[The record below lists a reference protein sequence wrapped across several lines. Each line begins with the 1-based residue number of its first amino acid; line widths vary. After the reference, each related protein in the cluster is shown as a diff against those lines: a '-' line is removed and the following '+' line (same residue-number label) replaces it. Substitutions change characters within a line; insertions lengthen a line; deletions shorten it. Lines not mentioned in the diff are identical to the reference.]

1 VQCIVEIWAVEVYV
15 PLTLLMRKDG
25 CTVSEECSEDGDS
38 EDDYASTQTPEFQC
52 LWSNHRCIWWDRLTR
67 VKRNNGNFLNGFRIS
82 VLK

>member
-38 EDDYASTQTPEFQC
+38 EDDYASTQTPEFQ
-52 LWSNHRCIWWDRLTR
+52 
-67 VKRNNGNFLNGFRIS
+67 
-82 VLK
+82 